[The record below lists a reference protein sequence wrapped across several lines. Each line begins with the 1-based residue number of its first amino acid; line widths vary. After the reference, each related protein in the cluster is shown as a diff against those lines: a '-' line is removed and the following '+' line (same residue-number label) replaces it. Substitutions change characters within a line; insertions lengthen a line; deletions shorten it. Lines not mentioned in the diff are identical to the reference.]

1 MRKKSLAIA
10 VALLGALVFASV
22 AFGAVVT
29 TLNVTTTP
37 NKASTKKKLTPTRL
51 GIDISTADPALD
63 QPPPLRKVVI
73 RFNKTGTFNGKL
85 FPKCKFEKLRVRGP
99 KACPK
104 GSKVGLGTA
113 QASAKPIIDLV
124 NAKVTIF
131 NGELRGGVPTV
142 ILYNVPDISSPVTV
156 FGTVKKVSP
165 TSCADGAGQCDY
177 VLTFDVPE
185 IPTLPNAPPASVLNV
200 KTKTLNVFV
209 KKKKRING
217 RKRIVKIPY
226 IGNPKVCTGKW
237 VADATFSFSDGQTS
251 TNSAS
256 ATCRK

>member
-1 MRKKSLAIA
+1 MRKSLVIA
-10 VALLGALVFASV
+10 AALLGALVFASV
-22 AFGAVVT
+22 AFAAVVT

-51 GIDISTADPALD
+51 GIDISTVDPALD
-63 QPPPLRKVVI
+63 QPPPLKQVKL
-73 RFNKTGTFNGKL
+73 RFQKTGVFNGKL
-85 FPKCKFEKLRVRGP
+85 FPKCKFAKLRVNGP

-104 GSKVGLGTA
+104 GSKVGTGTA

-131 NGELRGGVPTV
+131 NGELKGGVPTV
-142 ILYNVPDISSPVTV
+142 LLYNVPDISSPITV
-156 FGTVKKVSP
+156 FGTVKKQAA

-209 KKKKRING
+209 KKKKRVNG
-217 RKRIVKIPY
+217 KKRTVKIPY
-226 IGNPKVCTGKW
+226 IGNPRVCTGKW
-237 VADATFSFSDGQTS
+237 VADASFSFYDGQVTS
-251 TNSAS
+251 NAVSAP
-256 ATCRK
+256 CRK